1 VAITRYIPT
10 RSSSVSPT
18 DAASS
23 ETPPVAF
30 DCGFDFDFEAWAV
43 AAFERDGFVAAIRS

>member
-1 VAITRYIPT
+1 MPT
-10 RSSSVSPT
+10 RSASVSPT

-23 ETPPVAF
+23 EAPPVAVAF
-30 DCGFDFDFEAWAV
+30 DFDFDFEAWAV

>member
-1 VAITRYIPT
+1 MPT
-10 RSSSVSPT
+10 RSASVSPT

-23 ETPPVAF
+23 ETPPITF
-30 DCGFDFDFEAWAV
+30 DLVFAVDLDFDFEAWAV